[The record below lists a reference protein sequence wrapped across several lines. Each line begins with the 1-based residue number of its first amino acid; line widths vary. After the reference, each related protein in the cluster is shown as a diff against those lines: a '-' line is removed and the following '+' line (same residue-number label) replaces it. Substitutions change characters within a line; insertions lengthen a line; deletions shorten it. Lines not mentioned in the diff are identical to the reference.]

1 MYMEFAAFPIV
12 FEGNLKWPQSTSG
25 LSFLGM
31 MIGQILGCAYSILDD
46 DRYKKFA
53 DRTTYGRPPPRS

>member
-12 FEGNLKWPQSTSG
+12 FEDTLKWSQSTSG

-31 MIGQILGCAYSILDD
+31 MIGQILGCVYSTFDD
-46 DRYKKFA
+46 SRYQKN
-53 DRTTYGRPPPRS
+53 RR